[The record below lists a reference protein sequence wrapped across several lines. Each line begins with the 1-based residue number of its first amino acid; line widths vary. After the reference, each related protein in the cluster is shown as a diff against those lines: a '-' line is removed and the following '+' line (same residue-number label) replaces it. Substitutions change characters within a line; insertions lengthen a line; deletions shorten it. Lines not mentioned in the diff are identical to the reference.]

1 MNLKPLLTIICCL
14 ITVATSSPALAQ
26 EVSELKKQNGEM
38 LSLAGPRE
46 RPPWEASVAAAWFP
60 GRALHSADAL
70 GELSMSELK
79 FGLTR
84 RIRIKPDFNFS
95 TGLQYAL
102 RDIDAPEAVRLPESL
117 HTVALHLGGEY
128 HFSDRLT
135 LGFRVTPGLSSDFRS
150 ISTDDLR
157 VPVALQA
164 KYQVSKALTLT
175 GGLAYTGQ
183 SHSIPILPVIGVLY
197 LPTDKVTLAF
207 GFPRTALIYKKSRET
222 ELFLAAEFAGG
233 EYGLHDPAIGADV
246 IRYKDYRAV
255 AGIEFPLLP
264 VAKLNLSG
272 GYAFSRK
279 FEFYEG
285 DRDDVKVKSAP
296 FGRMELKF
304 SW

>member
-1 MNLKPLLTIICCL
+1 MNLKPLLTMICCL
-14 ITVATSSPALAQ
+14 IAVATSSPALAQ
-26 EVSELKKQNGEM
+26 EVSELVKQNGEI
-38 LSLAGPRE
+38 LSPARPRE
-46 RPPWEASVAAAWFP
+46 RPPWQASVGAAWFP
-60 GRALHSADAL
+60 GRTVHTADAA
-70 GELSMSELK
+70 GELKMSEMK

-84 RIRIKPDFNFS
+84 RVSVKPNFDLS
-95 TGLQYAL
+95 TGLQYLL
-102 RDIDAPEAVRLPESL
+102 RDLDAPEALRLPDSL
-117 HTVALHLGGEY
+117 HAVALHLGGEY
-128 HFSDRLT
+128 RSSDRLT
-135 LGFRVTPGLSSDFRS
+135 LGIRVTPGLSSDFRS
-150 ISTDDLR
+150 ISADDLR
-157 VPVALQA
+157 VAVALQA
-164 KYQVSKALTLT
+164 KYRVSQALTLT

-183 SHSIPILPVIGVLY
+183 SHSIPVLPVIGVLY

-207 GFPRTALIYKKSRET
+207 GFPRTAIVYKKSRET

-233 EYGLHDPAIGADV
+233 EYELHDSTIGADV

-285 DRDDVKVKSAP
+285 DRADVRVKSAP
-296 FGRMELKF
+296 FGRMEVKF

>member
-1 MNLKPLLTIICCL
+1 MNLKPLLAMICCL
-14 ITVATSSPALAQ
+14 ITVAYSPPALAQ
-26 EVSELKKQNGEM
+26 EVSDLKKQNGEIH
-38 LSLAGPRE
+38 SLAGPRE
-46 RPPWEASVAAAWFP
+46 RPPWEASVGATWLP
-60 GRALHSADAL
+60 GRTVDTADAVGKL
-70 GELSMSELK
+70 RMSEVK

-84 RIRIKPDFNFS
+84 RLSIKPNFNLS
-95 TGLQYAL
+95 TGLQYSL
-102 RDIDAPEAVRLPESL
+102 RDIDAPEALRLPDSL

-128 HFSDRLT
+128 HASDRLT
-135 LGFRVTPGLSSDFRS
+135 LGIRVTPGLSSDFRS
-150 ISTDDLR
+150 ITTDDLR

-164 KYQVSKALTLT
+164 KYRVSQALTLT

-207 GFPRTALIYKKSRET
+207 GFPRTAIVYKKSRET

-233 EYGLHDPAIGADV
+233 EYGLHDSAIGADV

-264 VAKLNLSG
+264 VAKVNLSG

-285 DRDDVKVKSAP
+285 DRADVRVKSAP
-296 FGRMELKF
+296 FGRMEVKF